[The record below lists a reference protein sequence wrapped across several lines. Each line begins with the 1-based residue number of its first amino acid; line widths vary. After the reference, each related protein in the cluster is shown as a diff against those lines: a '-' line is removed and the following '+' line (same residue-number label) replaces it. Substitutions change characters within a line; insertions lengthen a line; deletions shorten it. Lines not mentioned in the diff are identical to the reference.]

1 MRVNRV
7 LSLGLTVILTL
18 GLGVP
23 AVAAPQPAQVTSL
36 ASTAAKA
43 KFTKKTS
50 SSVTMRNTAS
60 SKATP
65 VLVIPKN
72 TTLTIARSSVGWDQ
86 VSYKSKTGWVLAKQ
100 LTPVKTQT
108 QLTPKTVVYRYMKS
122 FQSLR
127 QKPSATATS
136 LTGVIR
142 KTKVQRLGS
151 SGSWTRIKVGRSIG
165 FVPSNQL
172 SAVMPAAVYKY
183 SKSKQSLF
191 QTTSTK
197 SKKLATVASGAKIE
211 WFRTSGSWAH
221 VSVSGKKGWIS
232 AAKLSNTKPVIEK
245 TIGERWLISN
255 TVLRAGNW
263 NKTKSLGT
271 VRAGEKLGLYLT
283 KGSWTKVKTS
293 RGAGWV
299 PTANLTSKT
308 FTPTPATSLWVA
320 KNTTLRTGASNTT
333 SKKATLPAL
342 EKVTL
347 YGRSNGWSRVKTSKG
362 LGWISSKDL
371 SAKKPVIDVLK
382 GHRWAINSVVVRTT
396 ASAKAKS
403 VATIGPG
410 TKVGFYR
417 SSGSWSKIKTGR
429 VIGWVPDYTLIDKAY
444 IPQNNVKR
452 WVTTNVN
459 LREGSSTSFRSLG
472 VVPKN
477 QQVTAHGTANGWTR
491 VTTTQGVGWV
501 SSTYVTSKQPKVTA
515 PENDKQQIYRW
526 TTANVNLRAG
536 SGVEHRSL
544 GVVPMGEKVTFLKMS
559 NGWSQIKSSQGT
571 GWVSAKYLATSAPV
585 SLQPDAQR
593 VLKAIDNRFG
603 DTVSNI
609 HTIRSGSV
617 GHSAG
622 KAVDLMIRDYKN
634 KTRISQGDKIAAF
647 LLDNREQLGV
657 YYLIWQDKIWLPG
670 SGWNEYSASGKYGTQ
685 FTNNWNDTTKHLD
698 HIHVEVYG
706 DSGSD
711 GRLDLSAL
719 TR

>member
-7 LSLGLTVILTL
+7 LSLGLAVILTL
-18 GLGVP
+18 GLGTP
-23 AVAAPQPAQVTSL
+23 AVAAPQPAQGTALVS
-36 ASTAAKA
+36 SAAKA
-43 KFTKKTS
+43 KITKKTNS
-50 SSVTMRNTAS
+50 KLTMRKTPSTKAAS
-60 SKATP
+60 

-72 TTLTIARSSVGWDQ
+72 STLSVSRSSSGWDQ
-86 VSYKSKTGWVLAKQ
+86 VSYKSKTGWVPAKQ
-100 LTPVKTQT
+100 LTPVKAQT
-108 QLTPKTVVYRYMKS
+108 KPTPKTVVYRYLKS

-127 QKPSATATS
+127 QKPAAASTS

-165 FVPSNQL
+165 FVPTNQL
-172 SAVMPAAVYKY
+172 SSAMPAAVYKY
-183 SKSKQSLF
+183 SKSKQPLF
-191 QTTSTK
+191 QKNSSK
-197 SKKLATVASGAKIE
+197 SKKLANVASGAKVE

-221 VSVSGKKGWIS
+221 VSVSGTKGWIS
-232 AAKLSNTKPVIEK
+232 AAQLSNTKPVNAKI
-245 TIGERWLISN
+245 IGSRWLIAD
-255 TVLRAGNW
+255 TVLREGNW

-271 VRAGEKLGLYLT
+271 VRAGEKLGLFLT
-283 KGSWTKVKTS
+283 KGSWSKVRTT
-293 RGAGWV
+293 RGTGWV
-299 PTANLTSKT
+299 PTANLTSRAFKAI
-308 FTPTPATSLWVA
+308 PATPRWVV
-320 KNTTLRTGASNTT
+320 KNTTLRTGASSTT
-333 SKKATLPAL
+333 GKKDSVSAR

-347 YGRSNGWSRVKTSKG
+347 YGTSNGWSRVKTSKG

-371 SAKKPVIDVLK
+371 SANKPVNDVLK
-382 GHRWAINSVVVRTT
+382 GNRWAISSVAVR
-396 ASAKAKS
+396 ASTSSKAKS
-403 VATIGPG
+403 LGTIRPG
-410 TKVGFYR
+410 SKVGFYR
-417 SSGSWSKIKTGR
+417 SSGSWSKIKTGQ
-429 VIGWVPDYTLIDKAY
+429 VIGWVPSTTLIDKTY
-444 IPQNNVKR
+444 LPLNNVKR
-452 WVTTNVN
+452 WATTNVN

-501 SSTYVTSKQPKVTA
+501 SSTYVTSNQPQA
-515 PENDKQQIYRW
+515 PVPDKQQVFRW

-536 SGVEHRSL
+536 GGVEHRSL

-571 GWVSAKYLATSAPV
+571 GWVSAKYLATKAPV

-593 VLKAIDNRFG
+593 VLKAIDHRFG

-634 KTRISQGDKIAAF
+634 KTRIAQGDKIAQF

-657 YYLIWQDKIWLPG
+657 YYLIWQDQIWLPG
-670 SGWNEYSASGKYGTQ
+670 SGWNEYSASGKYATQ
-685 FTNNWNDTTKHLD
+685 FTNNWNDTTKHMD

-711 GRLDLSAL
+711 GRLN
-719 TR
+719 